1 MDQKTKQLEE
11 VFNRV
16 GEKLAP
22 TKSSLPQKLATL
34 VSKKRNSI
42 IENNS
47 GSISIGSIDQS
58 KHVHVLHSDPRL
70 HAPKISNSQGQ
81 ELKSLVSQLCTLAKL
96 PSYEV
101 WDQLNDHCCAIN
113 IPDTARYKNILETD
127 FYKAKAFLLE
137 QLLTAGEEKS

>member
-16 GEKLAP
+16 GEKLTP

-70 HAPKISNSQGQ
+70 HAPKISTSQGQ
-81 ELKSLVSQLCTLAKL
+81 ELKSLVDKIVQLEGC
-96 PSYEV
+96 PSYLV
-101 WDQLNDHCCAIN
+101 WDKLNDHCNAIN
-113 IPDTARYKNILETD
+113 TADTARYRNILETD
-127 FYKAKAFLLE
+127 YYKAEAFLLRWQLETQE
-137 QLLTAGEEKS
+137 Q